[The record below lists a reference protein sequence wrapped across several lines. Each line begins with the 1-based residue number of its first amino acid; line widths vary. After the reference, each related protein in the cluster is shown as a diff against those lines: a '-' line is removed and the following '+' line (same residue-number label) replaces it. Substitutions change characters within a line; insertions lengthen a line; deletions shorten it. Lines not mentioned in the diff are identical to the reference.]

1 MSLSFHKLRARI
13 LEKMYKPSFEAQ
25 MALQTASD
33 LDKGFLPVPS
43 TGRRRKVSMCKK
55 KKQMKIE
62 RGFRNQAKGPTN
74 FQGAPLDKCVTV
86 GDMDVPVFVH
96 EKYAKAWKRKKK
108 ETGFVELA
116 GDSAVCQHC
125 LLLPCSVRLFGRT
138 LREEAHLPD
147 TQSMSYE
154 DRTEK
159 LRIRYR
165 VHLIKLQG
173 KRFVTKQMKCNDQ
186 IPACAARATSEIASQ
201 SVFTNSQHPDSFVN
215 HEDNG
220 ATKTGRSYLSEEEE
234 CF

>member
-1 MSLSFHKLRARI
+1 
-13 LEKMYKPSFEAQ
+13 

-33 LDKGFLPVPS
+33 LDKGFLPLPS
-43 TGRRRKVSMCKK
+43 TGRRKKVSIFKK

-74 FQGAPLDKCVTV
+74 FQGAPLEKCITV
-86 GDMDVPVFVH
+86 GHMDVAVFVH
-96 EKYAKAWKRKKK
+96 EKYEKAWKRKKK

-125 LLLPCSVRLFGRT
+125 LLLPCSARLFGRT
-138 LREEAHLPD
+138 LREEARLPD
-147 TQSMSYE
+147 ILSMSCE
-154 DRTEK
+154 ERTEK

-186 IPACAARATSEIASQ
+186 IPACAARATSEIATGAVSTKPPHQ
-201 SVFTNSQHPDSFVN
+201 DSLRN

-220 ATKTGRSYLSEEEE
+220 ATTAGESYSSGEEE